1 MSALIFIVYSL
12 FRLILLAFLLR
23 VLLPLCRADARN
35 PVSRFVIQFT
45 NPIVL
50 PFRKVLPPLQRL
62 DVAALVALLVVQIAC
77 FGLIWLLRG
86 HSLSFYLPLLMSA
99 GYDLLVQLLDFYF
112 YAILIYALLSW
123 VAQDAYSPIGSV
135 LSSLVAPVLVPF
147 RRLIPPLGGLDLSAA
162 FAAIAIKAL
171 EILLADLAAGSG
183 VIFPL

>member
-12 FRLILLAFLLR
+12 FRLVLLAFLLR

-50 PFRKVLPPLQRL
+50 PLRKIFPSLQRL
-62 DVAALVALLVVQIAC
+62 DVAAVIALIAVQLASTA
-77 FGLIWLLRG
+77 LIWVLRG
-86 HSLSFYLPLLMSA
+86 HPLSAYQPLLMFA
-99 GYDLLVQLLDFYF
+99 CYDLVIQVLEFYF

-123 VAQDAYSPIGSV
+123 VAQDAYSPVGSV
-135 LSSLVAPVLVPF
+135 LSSLVAPILTPF

-171 EILLADLAAGSG
+171 EILLAEVVGSSL
-183 VIFPL
+183 ILPI

>member
-23 VLLPLCRADARN
+23 VLLPLGRADARN

-50 PFRKVLPPLQRL
+50 PLRKVFAPLQRL
-62 DVAALVALLVVQIAC
+62 DIAALIALVVVQLTCTAV
-77 FGLIWLLRG
+77 LWLLRG
-86 HSLSFYLPLLMSA
+86 HPLSAYQPLLIFAS
-99 GYDLLVQLLDFYF
+99 YDLLIQVLDFYF

-123 VAQDAYSPIGSV
+123 VAQDAYSPVGNV
-135 LSSLVAPVLVPF
+135 LASLVMPVLAPF

-171 EILLADLAAGSG
+171 EILLADWIGSRL
-183 VIFPL
+183 IIPL

>member
-1 MSALIFIVYSL
+1 MSALIFIIYSL

-45 NPIVL
+45 NPVVL
-50 PFRKVLPPLQRL
+50 PLRRIFPPLQRL
-62 DVAALVALLVVQIAC
+62 DLAALIALILVQVVCIA
-77 FGLIWLLRG
+77 LIWVLRG
-86 HSLSFYLPLLMSA
+86 QPLSAYQPLLIFA
-99 GYDLLVQLLDFYF
+99 GYDLLVQLLQFYF

-135 LSSLVAPVLVPF
+135 LASLVAPVLAPF

-171 EILLADLAAGSG
+171 EILLADVVGSTL
-183 VIFPL
+183 ILQI

>member
-45 NPIVL
+45 NPIVQPL
-50 PFRKVLPPLQRL
+50 RKIFPALQRL
-62 DVAALVALLVVQIAC
+62 DVAALIALILVQITCTA
-77 FGLIWLLRG
+77 LIWLLRG
-86 HSLSFYLPLLMSA
+86 HSLSAYQPLLMFAS
-99 GYDLLVQLLDFYF
+99 YDLLVQLLEFYF

-123 VAQDAYSPIGSV
+123 VAQDAYSPVGSV
-135 LSSLVAPVLVPF
+135 LSSLVAPILTPF

-171 EILLADLAAGSG
+171 EILLADVVGSNL
-183 VIFPL
+183 ILPI